1 MARTRSRLTALKVA
15 SIKKPGLYAD
25 GGSLYLRV
33 AREGSKGWIFR
44 FTVRGRTRDAG
55 LGSYPT
61 ISLVKARESTDEYR
75 RQVAAGIDPIEAR
88 NEERAAKRLDAARA
102 LTFEQCAKSYM
113 ASHEVGWKNDKHRA
127 QWRSTL
133 ATYAFPVIG
142 ALPVKA
148 IDTQLVLNILEPIWT
163 TRPET
168 ASRVRGRIE
177 VILSWAKVR
186 GYRDGENPAQ
196 WRGHLD
202 HLLPAKGKVRKVV
215 HHAAL
220 PYSNIPAFLSCLR
233 RQSSPSA
240 RALEFLILTASRTS
254 ESLGACWSEIDLARR
269 VWTIA
274 AERMKAGREHRVP
287 LSPRACEILSE
298 LMQLRQSEFVFPGTK
313 LGRPLSQMTVAM
325 LLRRIGYGHV
335 TVHGF
340 RSTFRDWAA
349 ECTSFPG
356 EVSEM
361 ALAHVVSN
369 AVEAAYRRGDMLDKR
384 RKLMEAWGGFCGGE
398 SGVVLSLSTKAR

>member
-148 IDTQLVLNILEPIWT
+148 IDTATCAEHPRADLDNE
-163 TRPET
+163 
-168 ASRVRGRIE
+168 A
-177 VILSWAKVR
+177 
-186 GYRDGENPAQ
+186 RDG
-196 WRGHLD
+196 
-202 HLLPAKGKVRKVV
+202 
-215 HHAAL
+215 
-220 PYSNIPAFLSCLR
+220 
-233 RQSSPSA
+233 
-240 RALEFLILTASRTS
+240 
-254 ESLGACWSEIDLARR
+254 
-269 VWTIA
+269 IA
-274 AERMKAGREHRVP
+274 G
-287 LSPRACEILSE
+287 PR
-298 LMQLRQSEFVFPGTK
+298 P
-313 LGRPLSQMTVAM
+313 
-325 LLRRIGYGHV
+325 H
-335 TVHGF
+335 
-340 RSTFRDWAA
+340 
-349 ECTSFPG
+349 
-356 EVSEM
+356 
-361 ALAHVVSN
+361 
-369 AVEAAYRRGDMLDKR
+369 RGDLE
-384 RKLMEAWGGFCGGE
+384 LGE
-398 SGVVLSLSTKAR
+398 SAWLSRR